1 VIDDERAA
9 RAECGT
15 CGGITAG
22 SPNGTRR
29 PHKLAAMGLMS
40 NLRRVATSKA
50 TQEKLLTTGAQVFQG
65 LTGGRPPALDTLVTA
80 DEIEAVT
87 GARVVGT
94 PRTNGAGSDGDV
106 GRQYIWEAQLE
117 NGDKFLITLIAGNS
131 AADAQLA
138 MSRVAQVEKPYEG
151 VGERA
156 TVRVKK
162 YRKTGSSE
170 VGVNALQGRYTLAL
184 THTSKD
190 GRTDQRDRIGELLR
204 VALTR
209 L

>member
-1 VIDDERAA
+1 
-9 RAECGT
+9 
-15 CGGITAG
+15 
-22 SPNGTRR
+22 
-29 PHKLAAMGLMS
+29 MS
-40 NLRRVATSKA
+40 NLKRVATSKA
-50 TQEKLLTTGAQVFQG
+50 TQEKLRTTVAQSLQG
-65 LTGGRPPALDTLVTA
+65 LTGGGPPDLDTLVTA

-87 GARVVGT
+87 GARPVGT

-106 GRQYIWEAQLE
+106 GRLYIWEAQLS

-131 AADAQLA
+131 AADALKA
-138 MSRVAQVEKPYEG
+138 ISRVAEVEKPYPG

-170 VGVNALQGRYTLAL
+170 VGVNALQDRYTLAL
-184 THTSKD
+184 THTSED
-190 GRTDQRDRIGELLR
+190 GRTDQRDQIAELLR
-204 VALTR
+204 VVLTR

>member
-1 VIDDERAA
+1 VLGTPNPEDDA
-9 RAECGT
+9 R
-15 CGGITAG
+15 GGE
-22 SPNGTRR
+22 NGLEL
-29 PHKLAAMGLMS
+29 HKLAPMGLMS
-40 NLRRVATSKA
+40 NLKRVAKSKA
-50 TQEKLLTTGAQVFQG
+50 VQEKVLTTAAQAAQRV
-65 LTGGRPPALDTLVTA
+65 TGGGPPALDTLVTA
-80 DEIEAVT
+80 EEIEAVT
-87 GARVVGT
+87 GARPVGT

-106 GRQYIWEAQLE
+106 GRQYIWEAPLS

-138 MSRVAQVEKPYEG
+138 MSRVAQVEKPYPG

-162 YRKTGSSE
+162 YRSTGSSE

-184 THTSKD
+184 THTSND
-190 GRTDQRDRIGELLR
+190 GRTDQKDQIGQLVR

>member
-1 VIDDERAA
+1 
-9 RAECGT
+9 
-15 CGGITAG
+15 
-22 SPNGTRR
+22 
-29 PHKLAAMGLMS
+29 MGLMR
-40 NLRRVATSKA
+40 NLKRVAKSKA
-50 TQEKLLTTGAQVFQG
+50 THEKVLTTAAQG
-65 LTGGRPPALDTLVTA
+65 LQRLTGSGPPPLDTLVTA
-80 DEIEAVT
+80 EEIEAVT
-87 GARVVGT
+87 GAAPVGT
-94 PRTNGAGSDGDV
+94 PRTNGGGSDGDV
-106 GRQYIWEAQLE
+106 GRMFIWETPLS

-131 AADAQLA
+131 VGDAKLA
-138 MSRVAQVEKPYEG
+138 ISRVAQVEKSYPG

-162 YRKTGSSE
+162 YRKDGSSE

-190 GRTDQRDRIGELLR
+190 GRTDQRDQIGELVR